1 MNIYSFEPF
10 GYEGSLV
17 TVEVD
22 LRRGIPVVDIV
33 GLADGA
39 VKEMRERTKAAIKNS
54 GYEFP
59 MERVLISLSPA
70 DLKKDNSIHD
80 LAITTGIISENEKEN
95 FINENVL
102 VIGEVEL
109 SGTIRPV
116 RAVHAAVSSAFS
128 AGIRYAVVPKENL
141 LEAKEINGMKIASV
155 GNLQEAMEAL
165 KDISLFENSNINIE
179 KTETSSVSF
188 PENDEV
194 ALSDGMELPENL
206 VRAIEIAVAGKHS
219 LIAVGR
225 PGCGKTL
232 AIQSL
237 IPTITP
243 NLTFEESQSVTRIH
257 SIAGLMRADT
267 SYIKVPSFRIP
278 HQTSSIEGMCGG
290 GLNCRPGEVSL
301 AHNGFLFLDEA
312 AEFRSSVLQML
323 RAPLENGTITLCRAG
338 RSTVYPAKFQL
349 IMATNPCP
357 CGNYG
362 SKERICLCSEKS
374 IQQYWSKFSAPLID
388 RIGVIC
394 FVSDDEKKVKV
405 NLSELRK
412 HIKQAFEVQRKFG
425 TYNNY
430 LSPQELLSKFNAD
443 KESEKILDSYIKNN
457 SVSVRRAANIRKISL
472 TIANMEGRE
481 NVFQE
486 DVREAI
492 SYSKP
497 FHSEL

>member
-22 LRRGIPVVDIV
+22 LRRGIPAVDIV

-39 VKEMRERTKAAIKNS
+39 VREMRERAKSAIKNS

-59 MERVLISLSPA
+59 MERILISLSPA
-70 DLKKDNSIHD
+70 DLKKENAMHD
-80 LAITTGIISENEKEN
+80 LAITTGIIAENEKEN
-95 FINENVL
+95 FINEKVL

-109 SGTIRPV
+109 SGRIRSV

-141 LEAKEINGMKIASV
+141 LEAKEIKGMKICGV
-155 GNLQEAMEAL
+155 ENLSDAMEAL
-165 KDISLFENSNINIE
+165 KDEKRFVESKNIE
-179 KTETSSVSF
+179 ENETSSVSF
-188 PENDEV
+188 LENDEV

-323 RAPLENGTITLCRAG
+323 RVPLENGTITLCRAG

-388 RIGVIC
+388 RICVIC
-394 FVSDDEKKVKV
+394 FVSDDEKKIKV

-412 HIKQAFEVQRKFG
+412 HIKQAFEAQRKFG

-443 KESEKILDSYIKNN
+443 KESEEILDSYIKDN
-457 SVSVRRAANIRKISL
+457 SVSVRRAANIRKIAL

>member
-10 GYEGSLV
+10 GYEGSLI
-17 TVEVD
+17 TIEVD
-22 LRRGIPVVDIV
+22 LRHGIPGVDIV
-33 GLADGA
+33 GLANGT
-39 VKEMRERTKAAIKNS
+39 VKEMRERTKTAIINS
-54 GYEFP
+54 GYDFP

-70 DLKKDNSIHD
+70 DLKKENAIHD
-80 LAITTGIISENEKEN
+80 LAITTGIIAENEKGN

-109 SGTIRPV
+109 SGRIRPV

-141 LEAKEINGMKIASV
+141 LEAKEIKGIKVAGVS
-155 GNLQEAMEAL
+155 NLQEAMEAL
-165 KDISLFENSNINIE
+165 KDTSYFENGNMD
-179 KTETSSVSF
+179 TEENENSSVSF
-188 PENDEV
+188 PENHEA
-194 ALSDGMELPENL
+194 ALSDEMELPKNL

-219 LIAVGR
+219 LMAVGR

-237 IPTITP
+237 IPAISP

-257 SIAGLMRADT
+257 SIAGLMSANH
-267 SYIKVPSFRIP
+267 SCIKIPSFRMP
-278 HQTSSIEGMCGG
+278 HQTSSIEGMCGS
-290 GLNCRPGEVSL
+290 GLNCKPGEVSL

-323 RAPLENGTITLCRAG
+323 RVPLESGTITLCRAG

-357 CGNYG
+357 CGNYK
-362 SKERICLCSEKS
+362 SKERICLCSENS
-374 IQQYWSKFSAPLID
+374 IQQYWSKISSPLID
-388 RIGVIC
+388 RIGLIC
-394 FVSDDEKKVKV
+394 FVSDDEKKIKV
-405 NLSELRK
+405 NLFELRK
-412 HIKQAFEVQRKFG
+412 HIKQAFEIQRKFG

-430 LSPQELLSKFNAD
+430 LLPQELVSKFNAEN
-443 KESEKILDSYIKNN
+443 ESEIILDSYIQKN
-457 SVSVRRAANIRKISL
+457 SVSARRAASIRKIAL

-481 NVFQE
+481 TVLPE
-486 DVREAI
+486 DIREAI